1 MVPSMIDL
9 SPREETEL
17 SFDTTL
23 FDNWLFRRMKRVTVK
38 ELDAI
43 LPFAILTIIN
53 FTIMLAWNL
62 VDPLVWV
69 RTEPNDAY
77 ESQGYCQGNNG
88 SHVIFEGLIGV
99 VNFVALVMANVQ
111 AYRARNISSEFS
123 DSFSVMMTM
132 LSLLQAL
139 IIGVPV
145 LILVQDN
152 HVATYFIWCG
162 LIFVITTAVLGLMFV
177 PKIILVKERAKLPPD
192 RTSRRM
198 TMALS
203 AQPSQRFSLPQ
214 QSITESR
221 EGST

>member
-1 MVPSMIDL
+1 M
-9 SPREETEL
+9 
-17 SFDTTL
+17 
-23 FDNWLFRRMKRVTVK
+23 
-38 ELDAI
+38 
-43 LPFAILTIIN
+43 LT
-53 FTIMLAWNL
+53 WNL

-69 RTEPNDAY
+69 RTEPNDAH

-99 VNFVALVMANVQ
+99 VNLVALVMANVQ
-111 AYRARNISSEFS
+111 AYRARNICSEFS

-139 IIGVPV
+139 IIGIPI

-152 HVATYFIWCG
+152 HVATYFIWSG

-177 PKIILVKERAKLPPD
+177 PKIILVTERAKLPPD

-198 TMALS
+198 TIALS

-221 EGST
+221 EVSN